1 MEQDTLVVVAQYNS
15 ASEAEIAKSLLDS
28 AGIRS
33 MIRNEYMASIYPV
46 GAMPAQIVVRTE
58 DYEKARALLHLR

>member
-1 MEQDTLVVVAQYNS
+1 MEQETWVVVAQYNS
-15 ASEAEIAKSLLDS
+15 VSEAEIAKSLLDS
-28 AGIRS
+28 AGIWS

-58 DYEKARALLHLR
+58 DYEKAQTLLRR